1 MATPV
6 HTNANVPTGQPPKPQ
21 RPTRSRWSRFIHSS
35 RTAPYVFVL
44 PFLLSF
50 ALFFAYPVIST
61 VIMSFQEVLPGITTY
76 VGLENYKDL
85 INPTFGK
92 AILNSVLYTLLTLVV
107 LIPLPLVLAVLL
119 NSPKMPGRGLFRSVM
134 FIPAL
139 TSVVVAGT
147 IFRLMFG
154 ELDGS
159 LMNSLLGAFGLEPY
173 KWLMNANTGFLAL
186 IVLALWRWLGV
197 NMLYYMSGLQNIP
210 PELYEA
216 AQIDGASRFDS
227 FWRITIPMLKPVTIY
242 VFTISIYAGLSMF
255 TESYMLWN
263 GNNSPNDIGLTI
275 VGYLYRQGLEQN
287 SMGFGAAVGIVLLV
301 FTLLLNLVQLKF
313 FGLFRKED

>member
-6 HTNANVPTGQPPKPQ
+6 HTNANVPTGQPPKTQ
-21 RPTRSRWSRFIHSS
+21 RPARSQWSRFIHSS

-159 LMNSLLGAFGLEPY
+159 LMNSLLGVFGLEPY

-210 PELYEA
+210 PSCMKLRRLMEPVDSIHFGGL
-216 AQIDGASRFDS
+216 RF
-227 FWRITIPMLKPVTIY
+227 LC
-242 VFTISIYAGLSMF
+242 
-255 TESYMLWN
+255 
-263 GNNSPNDIGLTI
+263 
-275 VGYLYRQGLEQN
+275 
-287 SMGFGAAVGIVLLV
+287 
-301 FTLLLNLVQLKF
+301 
-313 FGLFRKED
+313 

>member
-6 HTNANVPTGQPPKPQ
+6 HTNANVPTGQPPKTQ
-21 RPTRSRWSRFIHSS
+21 RPTRSQWSRFIHSS

-85 INPTFGK
+85 MNPTFGK

-134 FIPAL
+134 L
-139 TSVVVAGT
+139 DRKSVV
-147 IFRLMFG
+147 
-154 ELDGS
+154 
-159 LMNSLLGAFGLEPY
+159 
-173 KWLMNANTGFLAL
+173 
-186 IVLALWRWLGV
+186 
-197 NMLYYMSGLQNIP
+197 
-210 PELYEA
+210 
-216 AQIDGASRFDS
+216 
-227 FWRITIPMLKPVTIY
+227 
-242 VFTISIYAGLSMF
+242 
-255 TESYMLWN
+255 
-263 GNNSPNDIGLTI
+263 
-275 VGYLYRQGLEQN
+275 
-287 SMGFGAAVGIVLLV
+287 
-301 FTLLLNLVQLKF
+301 
-313 FGLFRKED
+313 